1 MLSLLR
7 LIKIYIQKNLHL
19 RQYLITQPTRIMN
32 NIIRLFLPKDRVFYD
47 IFENIVANL
56 KEMGS
61 GLKKALHEDDP
72 TKRTELL
79 KVLEDGEHK
88 NDEYTH
94 QIFIELGKNFITP
107 FDREDIHHLATS
119 LDDIADYI
127 YASSKKILNYKVEK
141 NDAYMKEL
149 AEINQKSIKA
159 LANAVTTLR
168 NMKNISQ
175 IKQECVIINSLEND
189 ADEVLDNAIINLFS
203 NKDMQAIDII
213 KLKDVYEDLEVISDK
228 CEDAS
233 NVIESIIIK
242 YA

>member
-1 MLSLLR
+1 
-7 LIKIYIQKNLHL
+7 
-19 RQYLITQPTRIMN
+19 MN
-32 NIIRLFLPKDRVFYD
+32 NIIRLFLPKDRIFFD
-47 IFENIVANL
+47 IFENIAANL

-61 GLKKALHEDDP
+61 TLKKALNEDDFG
-72 TKRTELL
+72 KRSELL
-79 KVLEDGEHK
+79 KSLEDGEHK

-94 QIFIELGKNFITP
+94 QVFVELSKNFITP
-107 FDREDIHHLATS
+107 FDREDIHFLATS

-127 YASSKKILNYKVEK
+127 YASSKKILNYNVMQ
-141 NDAYMKEL
+141 NDEYMKEL
-149 AEINQKSIKA
+149 SEINHKSIKT
-159 LANAVTTLR
+159 LANAVTKLR

-175 IKQECVIINSLEND
+175 IKQDCVLVNSLEND
-189 ADEVLDNAIINLFS
+189 ADSVLDNAIIHLFS
-203 NKDMQAIDII
+203 NKNMQTIDVI

>member
-1 MLSLLR
+1 
-7 LIKIYIQKNLHL
+7 
-19 RQYLITQPTRIMN
+19 MN
-32 NIIRLFLPKDRVFYD
+32 NIIRLFLPKDKIFYD
-47 IFENIVANL
+47 IFENIVSNL

-61 GLKKALHEDDP
+61 TLKKALNESDAA
-72 TKRTELL
+72 KRTVLL
-79 KVLEDGEHK
+79 KSLEEGEHI
-88 NDEYTH
+88 NDEFTH
-94 QIFIELGKNFITP
+94 QIFVELGKNFITP
-107 FDREDIHHLATS
+107 FDREDIHYLATS

-127 YASSKKILNYKVEK
+127 YASSKKILNYNVTE

-149 AEINQKSIKA
+149 GDINHKSIKV
-159 LANAVTTLR
+159 LADAVTKLR
-168 NMKNISQ
+168 SMKNISQ
-175 IKQECVIINSLEND
+175 IKQDCVSINSLENA
-189 ADEVLDNAIINLFS
+189 ADDVLDNAIINLFS

>member
-19 RQYLITQPTRIMN
+19 RQYLIIQPTRIMN

-159 LANAVTTLR
+159 LANAVTKLR

>member
-1 MLSLLR
+1 
-7 LIKIYIQKNLHL
+7 
-19 RQYLITQPTRIMN
+19 MN
-32 NIIRLFLPKDRVFYD
+32 NIIRLFLPKDKVFYD

-61 GLKKALHEDDP
+61 SLKKALNEDDP
-72 TKRTELL
+72 AKRTALL
-79 KVLEDGEHK
+79 KSLEDGEHK

-107 FDREDIHHLATS
+107 FDREDIHQLATS

-127 YASSKKILNYKVEK
+127 YASSRKILQYNISE
-141 NDAYMKEL
+141 NDIYMKEL
-149 AEINQKSIKA
+149 SEISHKSIKA
-159 LANAVTTLR
+159 LADAVTKLR
-168 NMKNISQ
+168 SMKNISQ
-175 IKQECVIINSLEND
+175 IKQDCVMVNSLENS
-189 ADEVLDNAIINLFS
+189 ADDVLDNAIINLFS
-203 NKDMQAIDII
+203 NDQRPAIEII
-213 KLKDVYEDLEVISDK
+213 KFKDVYEDLEVISDK

>member
-1 MLSLLR
+1 LR
-7 LIKIYIQKNLHL
+7 RKIKPK
-19 RQYLITQPTRIMN
+19 RIFIMSIN
-32 NIIRLFLPKDRVFYD
+32 NIIRIFLPKDKIFYD
-47 IFENIVANL
+47 IFENIAINL

-61 GLKKALHEDDP
+61 ILKKAMNETDQI
-72 TKRTELL
+72 KRTNLL
-79 KVLEDGEHK
+79 KSIEDGEHT

-107 FDREDIHHLATS
+107 FDREDIHYLATS

-127 YASSKKILNYKVEK
+127 YASSKKILNYNITE
-141 NDAYMKEL
+141 NDEYMKEM
-149 AEINQKSIKA
+149 AEISHKSIKA
-159 LANAVTTLR
+159 LADAVVKLR
-168 NMKNISQ
+168 SMKNISQ
-175 IKQECVIINSLEND
+175 IKQDCVLINSLENA
-189 ADEVLDNAIINLFS
+189 ADDTLDRAIINLFS
-203 NKDMQAIDII
+203 NVTDPIKIV

>member
-1 MLSLLR
+1 MS
-7 LIKIYIQKNLHL
+7 I
-19 RQYLITQPTRIMN
+19 N
-32 NIIRLFLPKDRVFYD
+32 NIIRIFLPKDKVFYD

-61 GLKKALHEDDP
+61 TLKKALNEDDP
-72 TKRTELL
+72 IKRRNLL
-79 KVLEDGEHK
+79 EALEEGEHK

-94 QIFIELGKNFITP
+94 QIFVELGKNFITP
-107 FDREDIHHLATS
+107 FDREDIHYLATS

-127 YASSKKILNYKVEK
+127 YASSKKILNYNLSE
-141 NDAYMKEL
+141 NDEYMKDL
-149 AEINQKSIKA
+149 GEISQKSIKI
-159 LANAVTTLR
+159 LADAVIKLR
-168 NMKNISQ
+168 SMKNVSQ
-175 IKQECVIINSLEND
+175 IKQDCVLINSLEND
-189 ADEVLDNAIINLFS
+189 ADDVLDKAIIHLFS
-203 NKDMQAIDII
+203 NNEKSAIDII

>member
-159 LANAVTTLR
+159 LANAVTKLR